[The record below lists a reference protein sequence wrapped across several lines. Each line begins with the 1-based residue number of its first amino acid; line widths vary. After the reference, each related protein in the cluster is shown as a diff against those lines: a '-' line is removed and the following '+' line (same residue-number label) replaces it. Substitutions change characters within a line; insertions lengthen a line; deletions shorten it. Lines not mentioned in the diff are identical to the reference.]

1 MRMYVVPKIGSGTE
15 DDPYRPD
22 ISDDV
27 PWTGVPAAVGNVF
40 IIFTDHDLPGKAPV
54 APANKAA
61 TLQAR
66 GLAATLFDT
75 WFVGA

>member
-1 MRMYVVPKIGSGTE
+1 MRVYVVPKIGS
-15 DDPYRPD
+15 
-22 ISDDV
+22 
-27 PWTGVPAAVGNVF
+27 
-40 IIFTDHDLPGKAPV
+40 GKAPV